1 MARASGGGTG
11 ISDSAQDPAV
21 MMAVAQGPMV
31 AAIVI
36 SAATHEAPELT
47 EVHGSMV
54 HGSWMVQQFA
64 LLNVHE

>member
-1 MARASGGGTG
+1 
-11 ISDSAQDPAV
+11 

-47 EVHGSMV
+47 EVMGHGSMV
-54 HGSWMVQQFA
+54 HGSWTVQQFA